1 MSQKQ
6 EKKIRQLYRKD
17 IGKKAKEQQKAVQ
30 ARIEEQLKNL
40 DQIMKPAPKLIPEFI
55 WVSLQ
60 RIFLNI

>member
-17 IGKKAKEQQKAVQ
+17 LGKKAKEQQKAVQ